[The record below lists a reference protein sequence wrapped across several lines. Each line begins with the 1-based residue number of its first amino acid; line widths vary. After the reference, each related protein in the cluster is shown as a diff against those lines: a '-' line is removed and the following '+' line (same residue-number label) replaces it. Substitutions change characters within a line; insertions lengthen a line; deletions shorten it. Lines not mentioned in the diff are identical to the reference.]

1 LATQVF
7 TCTTPE
13 VIIPAATPT
22 PTPTPEATETA
33 MAEETVTATET
44 GGELPKTG
52 SDYYTYLAIGAALIA
67 LGAGGFLIR
76 RRIQN

>member
-1 LATQVF
+1 
-7 TCTTPE
+7 
-13 VIIPAATPT
+13 
-22 PTPTPEATETA
+22 

-67 LGAGGFLIR
+67 LGTGGFLIR